1 MNRRTMRAKWQHFFH
16 TVSHPAD
23 GYYWIRHQE
32 KGSLWIAFLMVILY
46 GVAFSM
52 NRISS
57 SFIVNDIEPRTVN
70 LPAELAGVILL
81 VAGGLIYTLFRPTT
95 LLGFRL
101 TDAIGLSPLIN
112 NWRTA
117 LATQQPAPFIVY
129 CLPNGLWSAAFILI
143 MDRLFA
149 HQPLRQRLCWTAVIP
164 GIGIAAELLQAVGI
178 VPGTFDWLDILCYAV
193 PYLVYVGI
201 IRLKSTN

>member
-1 MNRRTMRAKWQHFFH
+1 MRQRLQ
-16 TVSHPAD
+16 
-23 GYYWIRHQE
+23 I
-32 KGSLWIAFLMVILY
+32 
-46 GVAFSM
+46 
-52 NRISS
+52 
-57 SFIVNDIEPRTVN
+57 
-70 LPAELAGVILL
+70 LAGIILL

-117 LATQQPAPFIVY
+117 LATQQPATFIVY

-193 PYLVYVGI
+193 PYLVYVDI
-201 IRLKSTN
+201 IKLKSTN

>member
-1 MNRRTMRAKWQHFFH
+1 MRQRLQ
-16 TVSHPAD
+16 
-23 GYYWIRHQE
+23 I
-32 KGSLWIAFLMVILY
+32 
-46 GVAFSM
+46 
-52 NRISS
+52 
-57 SFIVNDIEPRTVN
+57 
-70 LPAELAGVILL
+70 LAGVILL

-117 LATQQPAPFIVY
+117 LASQQPVTFIVY

-149 HQPLRQRLCWTAVIP
+149 HQPLRQRLCWAALIP
-164 GIGIAAELLQAVGI
+164 AIGIAAELLQAVGI

>member
-1 MNRRTMRAKWQHFFH
+1 MRQRLQ
-16 TVSHPAD
+16 
-23 GYYWIRHQE
+23 I
-32 KGSLWIAFLMVILY
+32 
-46 GVAFSM
+46 
-52 NRISS
+52 
-57 SFIVNDIEPRTVN
+57 
-70 LPAELAGVILL
+70 LAGVILL

-149 HQPLRQRLCWTAVIP
+149 HQPRRHRLCWAAVIP

>member
-1 MNRRTMRAKWQHFFH
+1 MRQRLQ
-16 TVSHPAD
+16 
-23 GYYWIRHQE
+23 I
-32 KGSLWIAFLMVILY
+32 
-46 GVAFSM
+46 
-52 NRISS
+52 
-57 SFIVNDIEPRTVN
+57 
-70 LPAELAGVILL
+70 LAGVILL

-101 TDAIGLSPLIN
+101 TDAIGLSQLIN

>member
-1 MNRRTMRAKWQHFFH
+1 MQ
-16 TVSHPAD
+16 
-23 GYYWIRHQE
+23 I
-32 KGSLWIAFLMVILY
+32 
-46 GVAFSM
+46 
-52 NRISS
+52 
-57 SFIVNDIEPRTVN
+57 
-70 LPAELAGVILL
+70 LAGVILL

-117 LATQQPAPFIVY
+117 LASQQPATFIVY

>member
-1 MNRRTMRAKWQHFFH
+1 MRQRLQ
-16 TVSHPAD
+16 
-23 GYYWIRHQE
+23 I
-32 KGSLWIAFLMVILY
+32 
-46 GVAFSM
+46 
-52 NRISS
+52 
-57 SFIVNDIEPRTVN
+57 
-70 LPAELAGVILL
+70 LAGVILL

-117 LATQQPAPFIVY
+117 LATQQPATFIVY

-164 GIGIAAELLQAVGI
+164 GIGIAAELLQEVGI

>member
-1 MNRRTMRAKWQHFFH
+1 MRQRLQ
-16 TVSHPAD
+16 
-23 GYYWIRHQE
+23 I
-32 KGSLWIAFLMVILY
+32 
-46 GVAFSM
+46 
-52 NRISS
+52 
-57 SFIVNDIEPRTVN
+57 
-70 LPAELAGVILL
+70 LAGVILL

-164 GIGIAAELLQAVGI
+164 GIGIAAELLQEVGI

>member
-1 MNRRTMRAKWQHFFH
+1 MRQRLQ
-16 TVSHPAD
+16 
-23 GYYWIRHQE
+23 I
-32 KGSLWIAFLMVILY
+32 
-46 GVAFSM
+46 
-52 NRISS
+52 
-57 SFIVNDIEPRTVN
+57 
-70 LPAELAGVILL
+70 LAGVILL

-117 LATQQPAPFIVY
+117 LATQQPAAFIVY

-149 HQPLRQRLCWTAVIP
+149 HQPLRQRLCWAAVIP

-178 VPGTFDWLDILCYAV
+178 VPGTFDWLDILCYAM

>member
-1 MNRRTMRAKWQHFFH
+1 MRQRLQ
-16 TVSHPAD
+16 
-23 GYYWIRHQE
+23 I
-32 KGSLWIAFLMVILY
+32 
-46 GVAFSM
+46 
-52 NRISS
+52 
-57 SFIVNDIEPRTVN
+57 
-70 LPAELAGVILL
+70 LAGVILL
-81 VAGGLIYTLFRPTT
+81 VAGGLIYTLYRPTT

-117 LATQQPAPFIVY
+117 LATQQPATFIVY

-164 GIGIAAELLQAVGI
+164 GIGIAAELLQEVGI

-193 PYLVYVGI
+193 PYLVYVDI

>member
-1 MNRRTMRAKWQHFFH
+1 MQ
-16 TVSHPAD
+16 
-23 GYYWIRHQE
+23 I
-32 KGSLWIAFLMVILY
+32 
-46 GVAFSM
+46 
-52 NRISS
+52 
-57 SFIVNDIEPRTVN
+57 
-70 LPAELAGVILL
+70 LAGVILL
-81 VAGGLIYTLFRPTT
+81 VAGGLIYTLYRPTT

-117 LATQQPAPFIVY
+117 LATQQPATFIVY

-149 HQPLRQRLCWTAVIP
+149 HQPLRQRLCWAAVIP
-164 GIGIAAELLQAVGI
+164 GIGITAELLQTVSI
-178 VPGTFDWLDILCYAV
+178 VHGTFDWLDILCYAV

>member
-1 MNRRTMRAKWQHFFH
+1 MRQRLQ
-16 TVSHPAD
+16 
-23 GYYWIRHQE
+23 I
-32 KGSLWIAFLMVILY
+32 
-46 GVAFSM
+46 
-52 NRISS
+52 
-57 SFIVNDIEPRTVN
+57 
-70 LPAELAGVILL
+70 LAGVILL

-101 TDAIGLSPLIN
+101 TDAIGLSPLIS

-117 LATQQPAPFIVY
+117 LATQQPATFIVY

-149 HQPLRQRLCWTAVIP
+149 HQPLRHRLCWAAVIP
-164 GIGIAAELLQAVGI
+164 GIGITAELLQAVGI

>member
-1 MNRRTMRAKWQHFFH
+1 MQ
-16 TVSHPAD
+16 
-23 GYYWIRHQE
+23 I
-32 KGSLWIAFLMVILY
+32 
-46 GVAFSM
+46 
-52 NRISS
+52 
-57 SFIVNDIEPRTVN
+57 
-70 LPAELAGVILL
+70 LAGVILL

-101 TDAIGLSPLIN
+101 TDAIGLSQLIN

-164 GIGIAAELLQAVGI
+164 GIGIAAELLQEVGI

>member
-1 MNRRTMRAKWQHFFH
+1 MRQRLQ
-16 TVSHPAD
+16 
-23 GYYWIRHQE
+23 I
-32 KGSLWIAFLMVILY
+32 
-46 GVAFSM
+46 
-52 NRISS
+52 
-57 SFIVNDIEPRTVN
+57 
-70 LPAELAGVILL
+70 LAGVILL

-149 HQPLRQRLCWTAVIP
+149 HQPLRHRLCWTAVIP
-164 GIGIAAELLQAVGI
+164 GIGITAELLQAVGI

>member
-1 MNRRTMRAKWQHFFH
+1 MRQRLQ
-16 TVSHPAD
+16 
-23 GYYWIRHQE
+23 I
-32 KGSLWIAFLMVILY
+32 
-46 GVAFSM
+46 
-52 NRISS
+52 
-57 SFIVNDIEPRTVN
+57 
-70 LPAELAGVILL
+70 LAGVILL

>member
-1 MNRRTMRAKWQHFFH
+1 MRQRLQ
-16 TVSHPAD
+16 
-23 GYYWIRHQE
+23 I
-32 KGSLWIAFLMVILY
+32 
-46 GVAFSM
+46 
-52 NRISS
+52 
-57 SFIVNDIEPRTVN
+57 
-70 LPAELAGVILL
+70 LAGVILL
-81 VAGGLIYTLFRPTT
+81 VAGGLIYTLYRPTT

-117 LATQQPAPFIVY
+117 LASQQPTTFIVY

-149 HQPLRQRLCWTAVIP
+149 HQPLLQRLCWAAVIP
-164 GIGIAAELLQAVGI
+164 GIGITAELLQTVGI

>member
-1 MNRRTMRAKWQHFFH
+1 MRQRLQ
-16 TVSHPAD
+16 
-23 GYYWIRHQE
+23 I
-32 KGSLWIAFLMVILY
+32 
-46 GVAFSM
+46 
-52 NRISS
+52 
-57 SFIVNDIEPRTVN
+57 
-70 LPAELAGVILL
+70 LAGVILL

-129 CLPNGLWSAAFILI
+129 CLPNGFWSAAFILI
-143 MDRLFA
+143 MDRVFA

-164 GIGIAAELLQAVGI
+164 GIGIAAELLQEVGI

>member
-1 MNRRTMRAKWQHFFH
+1 MRQRLQ
-16 TVSHPAD
+16 
-23 GYYWIRHQE
+23 I
-32 KGSLWIAFLMVILY
+32 
-46 GVAFSM
+46 
-52 NRISS
+52 
-57 SFIVNDIEPRTVN
+57 
-70 LPAELAGVILL
+70 LAGVILL

-95 LLGFRL
+95 LLG
-101 TDAIGLSPLIN
+101 
-112 NWRTA
+112 
-117 LATQQPAPFIVY
+117 
-129 CLPNGLWSAAFILI
+129 SAAFILI
-143 MDRLFA
+143 MDGLFA

>member
-1 MNRRTMRAKWQHFFH
+1 MQ
-16 TVSHPAD
+16 
-23 GYYWIRHQE
+23 I
-32 KGSLWIAFLMVILY
+32 
-46 GVAFSM
+46 
-52 NRISS
+52 
-57 SFIVNDIEPRTVN
+57 
-70 LPAELAGVILL
+70 LAGVILL

-117 LATQQPAPFIVY
+117 LASQQPATFIVY

-164 GIGIAAELLQAVGI
+164 GIGIAAELLQTVGI

-201 IRLKSTN
+201 IKLKSTN

>member
-1 MNRRTMRAKWQHFFH
+1 MRQRLQ
-16 TVSHPAD
+16 
-23 GYYWIRHQE
+23 I
-32 KGSLWIAFLMVILY
+32 
-46 GVAFSM
+46 
-52 NRISS
+52 
-57 SFIVNDIEPRTVN
+57 
-70 LPAELAGVILL
+70 LAGVILL

-143 MDRLFA
+143 MDRGFA

>member
-1 MNRRTMRAKWQHFFH
+1 MRQRLQ
-16 TVSHPAD
+16 
-23 GYYWIRHQE
+23 I
-32 KGSLWIAFLMVILY
+32 
-46 GVAFSM
+46 
-52 NRISS
+52 
-57 SFIVNDIEPRTVN
+57 
-70 LPAELAGVILL
+70 LAGVILL

-117 LATQQPAPFIVY
+117 LATQQPATFIVY

-149 HQPLRQRLCWTAVIP
+149 HQTLRQRLCWAAVIP
-164 GIGIAAELLQAVGI
+164 GIGIAAELLQEVGI

>member
-1 MNRRTMRAKWQHFFH
+1 MRQRLQ
-16 TVSHPAD
+16 
-23 GYYWIRHQE
+23 I
-32 KGSLWIAFLMVILY
+32 
-46 GVAFSM
+46 
-52 NRISS
+52 
-57 SFIVNDIEPRTVN
+57 
-70 LPAELAGVILL
+70 LAGVILL

-95 LLGFRL
+95 LLGFRF

>member
-1 MNRRTMRAKWQHFFH
+1 MRQRLQ
-16 TVSHPAD
+16 
-23 GYYWIRHQE
+23 I
-32 KGSLWIAFLMVILY
+32 
-46 GVAFSM
+46 
-52 NRISS
+52 
-57 SFIVNDIEPRTVN
+57 
-70 LPAELAGVILL
+70 LAGVILL

-101 TDAIGLSPLIN
+101 TDAIGLSPIIN

-149 HQPLRQRLCWTAVIP
+149 QQSLRQRLCWTAIIP
-164 GIGIAAELLQAVGI
+164 AIGIAAELLQAVGI

>member
-1 MNRRTMRAKWQHFFH
+1 MRQRLQ
-16 TVSHPAD
+16 
-23 GYYWIRHQE
+23 I
-32 KGSLWIAFLMVILY
+32 
-46 GVAFSM
+46 
-52 NRISS
+52 
-57 SFIVNDIEPRTVN
+57 
-70 LPAELAGVILL
+70 LAGVILL

-149 HQPLRQRLCWTAVIP
+149 YQPLLQRFCWAAVIP
-164 GIGIAAELLQAVGI
+164 GIGIVAELLQAVGI

>member
-1 MNRRTMRAKWQHFFH
+1 MRQRLQ
-16 TVSHPAD
+16 
-23 GYYWIRHQE
+23 I
-32 KGSLWIAFLMVILY
+32 
-46 GVAFSM
+46 
-52 NRISS
+52 
-57 SFIVNDIEPRTVN
+57 
-70 LPAELAGVILL
+70 LAGVILL

-95 LLGFRL
+95 LLGFRI

>member
-1 MNRRTMRAKWQHFFH
+1 MRQRLQ
-16 TVSHPAD
+16 
-23 GYYWIRHQE
+23 I
-32 KGSLWIAFLMVILY
+32 
-46 GVAFSM
+46 
-52 NRISS
+52 
-57 SFIVNDIEPRTVN
+57 
-70 LPAELAGVILL
+70 LAGVILL

-95 LLGFRL
+95 LLGFRI
-101 TDAIGLSPLIN
+101 TDTIGLSPLIN

-117 LATQQPAPFIVY
+117 LATQQPATFIVY

-164 GIGIAAELLQAVGI
+164 GIGITAELLQAVGI

>member
-1 MNRRTMRAKWQHFFH
+1 MRQRLQ
-16 TVSHPAD
+16 
-23 GYYWIRHQE
+23 I
-32 KGSLWIAFLMVILY
+32 
-46 GVAFSM
+46 
-52 NRISS
+52 
-57 SFIVNDIEPRTVN
+57 
-70 LPAELAGVILL
+70 LAGVILL

-101 TDAIGLSPLIN
+101 TDAIGLSQLIN

-164 GIGIAAELLQAVGI
+164 GIGIAAELLQEVGI

>member
-1 MNRRTMRAKWQHFFH
+1 MRQRLQ
-16 TVSHPAD
+16 
-23 GYYWIRHQE
+23 I
-32 KGSLWIAFLMVILY
+32 
-46 GVAFSM
+46 
-52 NRISS
+52 
-57 SFIVNDIEPRTVN
+57 
-70 LPAELAGVILL
+70 LAGVILL

-95 LLGFRL
+95 LLGFRI

-164 GIGIAAELLQAVGI
+164 GIGITAELLQAVGI

>member
-1 MNRRTMRAKWQHFFH
+1 MRQRLQ
-16 TVSHPAD
+16 
-23 GYYWIRHQE
+23 I
-32 KGSLWIAFLMVILY
+32 
-46 GVAFSM
+46 
-52 NRISS
+52 
-57 SFIVNDIEPRTVN
+57 
-70 LPAELAGVILL
+70 LAGVILL

-193 PYLVYVGI
+193 PYLVYVDI
-201 IRLKSTN
+201 IKLKSTN

>member
-1 MNRRTMRAKWQHFFH
+1 MRQRLQ
-16 TVSHPAD
+16 
-23 GYYWIRHQE
+23 I
-32 KGSLWIAFLMVILY
+32 
-46 GVAFSM
+46 
-52 NRISS
+52 
-57 SFIVNDIEPRTVN
+57 
-70 LPAELAGVILL
+70 LAGVILL

-95 LLGFRL
+95 LLGFRI

-193 PYLVYVGI
+193 PYLVYVDI
-201 IRLKSTN
+201 IKLKSTN

>member
-1 MNRRTMRAKWQHFFH
+1 MRQRLQ
-16 TVSHPAD
+16 
-23 GYYWIRHQE
+23 I
-32 KGSLWIAFLMVILY
+32 
-46 GVAFSM
+46 
-52 NRISS
+52 
-57 SFIVNDIEPRTVN
+57 
-70 LPAELAGVILL
+70 LAGVILL

-149 HQPLRQRLCWTAVIP
+149 HQPQRQRLCWTAVIP

>member
-1 MNRRTMRAKWQHFFH
+1 MRQRLQ
-16 TVSHPAD
+16 
-23 GYYWIRHQE
+23 I
-32 KGSLWIAFLMVILY
+32 
-46 GVAFSM
+46 
-52 NRISS
+52 
-57 SFIVNDIEPRTVN
+57 
-70 LPAELAGVILL
+70 LAGVILL

-117 LATQQPAPFIVY
+117 LATQQPATFIVY

-149 HQPLRQRLCWTAVIP
+149 HQTLRQRLCWAAVIP
-164 GIGIAAELLQAVGI
+164 GIGIAAELLQTVSI

>member
-1 MNRRTMRAKWQHFFH
+1 MRQRLQ
-16 TVSHPAD
+16 
-23 GYYWIRHQE
+23 I
-32 KGSLWIAFLMVILY
+32 
-46 GVAFSM
+46 
-52 NRISS
+52 
-57 SFIVNDIEPRTVN
+57 
-70 LPAELAGVILL
+70 LAGVILL

-143 MDRLFA
+143 MDRFFA

>member
-1 MNRRTMRAKWQHFFH
+1 MRQRLQ
-16 TVSHPAD
+16 
-23 GYYWIRHQE
+23 I
-32 KGSLWIAFLMVILY
+32 
-46 GVAFSM
+46 
-52 NRISS
+52 
-57 SFIVNDIEPRTVN
+57 
-70 LPAELAGVILL
+70 LAGVILL

-143 MDRLFA
+143 MDRLFS
-149 HQPLRQRLCWTAVIP
+149 HQPMRHRLCWAALIP
-164 GIGIAAELLQAVGI
+164 AIGIAAELLQAVGI

-193 PYLVYVGI
+193 PYLVYAGI
-201 IRLKSTN
+201 IKLKSTN